1 MLVRGSPRRR
11 VKEHFSFG
19 TKEEGLLQNPKSINF
34 LNSYNSHVFS
44 CGGSSCNPRTL
55 PRLIQYEI
63 RLQQLSD
70 ERFEKHLAKES
81 GVNTS

>member
-1 MLVRGSPRRR
+1 VDLLGGESRNI
-11 VKEHFSFG
+11 FFG

-34 LNSYNSHVFS
+34 SNLYNSMCFLVEVCLAIQGH
-44 CGGSSCNPRTL
+44 RA
-55 PRLIQYEI
+55 RLIQYEI

-70 ERFEKHLAKES
+70 ERFENHLAKES